1 MSLDSENTRM
11 SNDVKD
17 IPMLYESIMVGYAGA
32 KTDALSILDDGCL
45 LMELYA
51 PGYDNNGVAD
61 ISAKCL

>member
-32 KTDALSILDDGCL
+32 KTDALSILDDGGL